1 MAITWTL
8 RQWLALNHNIYRA
21 TDLQRVLA
29 ERAEYHLTV
38 QAVSTLMK
46 GPPSELRLRTIQ
58 ALCKSLNCQ
67 LSDFCEVSPDDETTL
82 HYGRNTCR
90 EGTKQATKTGFETA
104 EKRNTVPHTA
114 SNIWLM
120 LERLVAPASQALG
133 GEEWKK

>member
-82 HYGRNTCR
+82 PMAETPVVKAPSRR
-90 EGTKQATKTGFETA
+90 PKRVSKQRKSEIQFPIPPQTFG
-104 EKRNTVPHTA
+104 
-114 SNIWLM
+114 
-120 LERLVAPASQALG
+120 
-133 GEEWKK
+133 